1 MDYRATFLLRQQL
14 CCYSAINIVCLDVQ
28 EGEDMKK
35 ENRIKVLR
43 QKNNISQSELAN
55 QIGVTRQAI
64 SLYENEERKMND
76 EIVTKIANYFN
87 VTKEYV
93 KGYGY
98 SIDFLFDLL
107 YSAYKSD
114 FKFKMFSD
122 DEFKRLSELLPN
134 RFKIN
139 QVFSARKI
147 IDEYFKLND
156 ITPERLSTNP
166 FDTIFDDNGEITRS
180 GLQTQLNWIV
190 KLSLVKQ
197 LLNTKDFYTNDAIK
211 RIMLNTI
218 NSVNYA
224 LKHS

>member
-1 MDYRATFLLRQQL
+1 
-14 CCYSAINIVCLDVQ
+14 
-28 EGEDMKK
+28 
-35 ENRIKVLR
+35 
-43 QKNNISQSELAN
+43 
-55 QIGVTRQAI
+55 
-64 SLYENEERKMND
+64 MND